1 MRKIQLIL
9 HTHWDREWYF
19 TKDETQVLLI
29 NHMQEVIEYLEEHR
43 DVIYILD
50 GQSVM
55 IDDFLAF
62 APHWEGRLRN
72 VIENQQLRVGPWY
85 TQTDL
90 LIVHG
95 ESIIRNLYYGLQ
107 RAEEFGQPMRVGY
120 APDTFGHNAQMPQI
134 YKQFDITST
143 FFWRGFSELK
153 SQKSDFTWEG
163 VDGTQIVGVNL
174 ATGYQGAKYLESNVE
189 ELEKRLKKI
198 MDVLDQY
205 STSSTR
211 LVMNGHDQMPLQMDI
226 KQIKQNIEAIYPED
240 TVQISDFESYVQ
252 SLQKSDL
259 DVVTGEL
266 NDSKHARIHRTINS
280 TRMDIKLLNT
290 TIEYRILNVLEPLAT
305 KSLEY
310 GFEYPHTLI
319 ATCWKQLFGVHAHD
333 SIGGCN
339 SDKVN
344 QDIRQRLLEVQETV
358 ETEIELL
365 LRKMTLC
372 HQKATGQSIIIF
384 NPLPYKRSNQMVK
397 LSLITDAPVFSLY
410 DENENEVAYVIHAQE
425 QIDAGT
431 IDRQVAARLL
441 DTKVYKTE
449 VECQLSVIEG
459 FSIMTLSCIE
469 QEGMKKQSEVQ
480 IKTHAIENEYYQVH
494 VDSEKNEV
502 SLFHKRL
509 KQTIAPLFYI
519 ESSGDV
525 GDSYD
530 YSPPLNDVVI
540 NGGKVEVTRCVH
552 TAICHVL
559 EFDIFLELPKNQK
572 ERECQTR
579 SLTQQFHIS
588 MKLYKGNPRIDVDI
602 KTKNEAEDTRF
613 RLAVNQIV
621 KTEKVETDMQLST
634 LQRSVLNTEPLSV
647 WEKEEWV
654 EKPVSIETFQTYVA
668 RYGEELNSVLFA
680 YGHKEYE
687 AVDELTYVTLYRSFS
702 HLGKRNLINR
712 PGRPSGIEIETPDNQ
727 LYNKEFSMQ
736 FSLMYVTEINEH
748 FAKQAKEWLSSCIG
762 YQVKKYNR
770 FNINIPVRNI
780 PQVPI
785 EIDFPIA
792 DCVISCVKTTE
803 HNDEIFIRL
812 FNPTS
817 KNVAL
822 DFKTLS
828 ICVYTSTIDEMKLNR
843 VTTLNIKPQEIINLI
858 LNKE

>member
-29 NHMQEVIEYLEEHR
+29 NHMQEVIEYLEKNR

-62 APHWEGRLRN
+62 APHWEGRLRK

-107 RAEEFGQPMRVGY
+107 RAQEFGQPMRVGY

-134 YKQFDITST
+134 YKQFDIEST

-153 SQKSDFTWEG
+153 SPKSDFTWEG

-174 ATGYQGAKYLESNVE
+174 ATGYQGAKYLESDIA
-189 ELEKRLKKI
+189 ELEKRFKKI

-205 STSSTR
+205 STSSAR
-211 LVMNGHDQMPLQMDI
+211 LIMNGHDQMPLQKNI
-226 KQIKQNIEAIYPED
+226 KQIMQNIKTIYAED
-240 TVQISDFESYVQ
+240 RVQISDFETYVQ
-252 SLQKSDL
+252 SLQTDDL
-259 DVVTGEL
+259 DIVTGEL

-344 QDIRQRLLEVQETV
+344 QDIYQRLLEVQEAV

-372 HQKATGQSIIIF
+372 HQKETGHSVIVF
-384 NPLPYKRSNQMVK
+384 NPLPYRRMNQIVK
-397 LSLITDAPVFSLY
+397 LSLLTESPVFSLY
-410 DENENEVAYVIHAQE
+410 DASENEIAYVMHSQE

-449 VECQLSVIEG
+449 VECQLPAIEG

-469 QEGMKKQSEVQ
+469 HEGMKQQRDIRVNTYS
-480 IKTHAIENEYYQVH
+480 IENEYYQIH
-494 VDSEKNEV
+494 VDSEKKEV
-502 SLFHKRL
+502 CLFHKHLQR
-509 KQTIAPLFYI
+509 TIAPLFYI

-530 YSPPLNDVVI
+530 YSPPLNDMI
-540 NGGKVEVTRCVH
+540 IHGGNIEVMKCVH
-552 TAICHVL
+552 SDICHVL
-559 EFDIFLELPKNQK
+559 ELDMSLELPQNQR
-572 ERECQTR
+572 ERTCQTNT
-579 SLTQQFHIS
+579 LLQKFHIT
-588 MKLYKGNPRIDVDI
+588 MKLYKENPRIDLDI
-602 KTKNEAEDTRF
+602 KTKNKAEDTRF
-613 RLAVNQIV
+613 RLAVNQVVETGKI
-621 KTEKVETDMQLST
+621 ETDMQLST
-634 LQRSVLNTEPLSV
+634 LQRSVVNTEPLSV

-668 RYGEELNSVLFA
+668 RYEETVNSILIA

-687 AVDELTYVTLYRSFS
+687 AINQFTYVTLYRSFS

-727 LYNKEFSMQ
+727 LRNTEFSMR
-736 FSLMYVTEINEH
+736 FSLMYVTEVKEH

-770 FNINIPVRNI
+770 FNVNVPTQNV
-780 PQVPI
+780 PQGQIKV
-785 EIDFPIA
+785 DFSISS
-792 DCVISCVKTTE
+792 CVISCVKATE
-803 HNDEIFIRL
+803 SHNEMFVRL
-812 FNPTS
+812 FNPTDE
-817 KNVAL
+817 NVTL
-822 DFKTLS
+822 DFEVSNINVYISTMNETKNSKVKTL
-828 ICVYTSTIDEMKLNR
+828 R
-843 VTTLNIKPQEIINLI
+843 IKPQEIVNLI
-858 LNKE
+858 LSKE